1 MGLREPMK
9 MAQPNAARRIDI
21 HACTVA
27 QGKLSIL
34 SDAEKEA
41 YIAHPESQCAPPVR
55 PAK

>member
-1 MGLREPMK
+1 